1 MASGIP
7 SGAGQGAMA
16 KVMIIDD
23 SPAEIQVMESALR
36 GAGYT
41 VVSISDP
48 GDAEARMASELPDVL
63 LLDVVMPK
71 RNGFE
76 VLRAIRR
83 KDELKGVPVVMV
95 TSKNQDSDRAWGL
108 RQGAN
113 EYVAK
118 PFTPDQLVGA
128 VRRLVK

>member
-1 MASGIP
+1 
-7 SGAGQGAMA
+7 MA
-16 KVMIIDD
+16 KVMIVDD
-23 SPAEIQVMESALR
+23 SPAEIQIMESALR

-48 GDAEARMASELPDVL
+48 ADAEVRMASEQPDVL

-76 VLRAIRR
+76 VLRSIRR
-83 KDELKGVPVVMV
+83 KDELKAVPVVMV
-95 TSKNQDSDRAWGL
+95 TSKNQESDKAWGL

-113 EYVAK
+113 EYVSK

-128 VRRLVK
+128 VRRVVK